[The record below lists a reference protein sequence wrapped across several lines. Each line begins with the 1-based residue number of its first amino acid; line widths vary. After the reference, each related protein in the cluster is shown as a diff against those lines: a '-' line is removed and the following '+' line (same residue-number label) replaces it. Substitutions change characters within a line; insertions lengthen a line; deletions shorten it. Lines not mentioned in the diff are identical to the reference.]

1 MSKQTQ
7 AISEDIGHLAQDAGE
22 LMAATAD
29 SAGRTVGEARKRLVA
44 AMESGKE
51 IAGRVRDRAVE
62 GAKAAAEVVRQ
73 HPYQDIGIALGIG
86 VIVGWLLARR
96 RSRNGD

>member
-1 MSKQTQ
+1 MSKETQ
-7 AISEDIGHLAQDAGE
+7 AMSKDIGHLAQDAGE
-22 LMAATAD
+22 LMAAAVD
-29 SAGRTVGEARKRLVA
+29 SAGEKVGAARKSFFA

-62 GAKAAAEVVRQ
+62 GARAAAEVVRQ

-86 VIVGWLLARR
+86 VIVGLLLARR
-96 RSRNGD
+96 RSRNGE